1 MALIECK
8 DPIIDRRVELIIR
21 ELENGKDKETI
32 AEEIGYT
39 NPVSLDNYMRS
50 RNFAWESRKNRFVPA
65 AEKYS
70 VKARNSLIQLRGVTK
85 ATLII
90 SLFTE
95 DGADPRD
102 IAEQTGFISHNDMA
116 NYMKR
121 KGYEWDVNKG
131 NYVKTDKEEEEEKE
145 IKKLSLE
152 QEGLEDIL
160 IEILKGVND
169 LKEGK
174 IKRKNGKEEIG
185 EASEIPRYF
194 IPGFYGTKAV
204 RMNHVLD
211 NMITSFSEEKNMSQK
226 EIVEVAIVEFFL
238 KYGDADLMNE
248 YMD

>member
-8 DPIIDRRVELIIR
+8 DPIIDRKVEKVLKQ
-21 ELENGKDKETI
+21 LEEGMDKEAI
-32 AEEIGYT
+32 AKQLGYKNT
-39 NPVSLDNYMRS
+39 YSLDNYMRR
-50 RNFAWESRKNRFVPA
+50 RNFAWESRDGKFVPA

-70 VKARNSLIQLRGVTK
+70 AKARNSLIQLRGVTK

-102 IAEQTGFISHNDMA
+102 IAEQTGFISHNDMGI
-116 NYMKR
+116 YMKK

-131 NYVKTDKEEEEEKE
+131 NYMKIDKEEETEKE
-145 IKKLSLE
+145 VNRLSLE
-152 QEGLEDIL
+152 QEGLGDIL

-174 IKRKNGKEEIG
+174 IKRNNGKEEIG

-204 RMNHVLD
+204 RMHHVLD

-248 YMD
+248 HMD